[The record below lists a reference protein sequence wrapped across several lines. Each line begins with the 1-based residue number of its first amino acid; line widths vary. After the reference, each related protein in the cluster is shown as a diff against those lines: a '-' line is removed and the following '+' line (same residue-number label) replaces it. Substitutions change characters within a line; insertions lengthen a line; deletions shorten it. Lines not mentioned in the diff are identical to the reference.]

1 MKSDLP
7 KTVKEFH
14 HWLRSNLAR
23 LQSEYLKNGDTIL
36 LDEGKEL
43 IKPLTEFNQYAH
55 PKTKYQKSSY
65 EVDETIL
72 VTTKNLPKNHGF
84 ESDEVEFKVNRYQPC
99 VKDRF

>member
-43 IKPLTEFNQYAH
+43 IKPLTEFN
-55 PKTKYQKSSY
+55 
-65 EVDETIL
+65 
-72 VTTKNLPKNHGF
+72 
-84 ESDEVEFKVNRYQPC
+84 
-99 VKDRF
+99 